1 MLRAILSNRLSTNNE
16 AKENRTLHKT
26 PSKKAL
32 NKTIGSNKSG
42 KKLNKFN
49 SDLNSLNIISDDK
62 ELLKQSNLK
71 TPLKI
76 SQQRAPLSNI
86 KKANIKEKT
95 VKNLNNQIR
104 KTPLSLK
111 KKSFSH
117 QHSSASSSPTKKNN
131 KFHNENENETPKH
144 HGTNLKRQNS
154 LSHLSP
160 STLTPFN
167 HSLKKSYSFEHGS
180 HEISKDNIFLTYMKN
195 NTMNDKN
202 VNEDDDIEYMPPSL
216 SHLEEEIE
224 PKYKI
229 NYEDLLH
236 FKSPTV
242 VDSDIFKRVNEEIDI
257 ELDSEANALKT
268 KNFEFVDDFIINT
281 SSSSKK
287 SQDKVDKEK
296 ANETKK
302 SQSTPDETLDTKKKK
317 EKNKAIQEKLSQDF
331 NLSFEE
337 ASDDEEIKLPDFLTT
352 DDKDSLYFDEI
363 HL

>member
-1 MLRAILSNRLSTNNE
+1 
-16 AKENRTLHKT
+16 
-26 PSKKAL
+26 
-32 NKTIGSNKSG
+32 
-42 KKLNKFN
+42 
-49 SDLNSLNIISDDK
+49 
-62 ELLKQSNLK
+62 
-71 TPLKI
+71 
-76 SQQRAPLSNI
+76 
-86 KKANIKEKT
+86 
-95 VKNLNNQIR
+95 
-104 KTPLSLK
+104 
-111 KKSFSH
+111 
-117 QHSSASSSPTKKNN
+117 
-131 KFHNENENETPKH
+131 
-144 HGTNLKRQNS
+144 
-154 LSHLSP
+154 
-160 STLTPFN
+160 
-167 HSLKKSYSFEHGS
+167 
-180 HEISKDNIFLTYMKN
+180 
-195 NTMNDKN
+195 MNKN